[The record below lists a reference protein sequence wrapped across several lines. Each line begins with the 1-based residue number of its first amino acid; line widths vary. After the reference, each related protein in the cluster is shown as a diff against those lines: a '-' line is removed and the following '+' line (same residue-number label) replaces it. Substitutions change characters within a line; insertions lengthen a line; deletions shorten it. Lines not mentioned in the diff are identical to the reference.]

1 MTSFISA
8 AEEDDEEEGMLAVLL
23 PPQVEQVGKLLRIQ
37 GNVNQQYNDV
47 KLACISLGLFI

>member
-1 MTSFISA
+1 MCMCACVRLRFTCLSA

-37 GNVNQQYNDV
+37 GNIN
-47 KLACISLGLFI
+47 IIM